1 MVLIKLSYG
10 GKVSSQIYS
19 NMDSDGKFGI
29 IRYSFQNLEQKMTSD
44 GRLSNEMNCDKSYL
58 QVINT

>member
-29 IRYSFQNLEQKMTSD
+29 IIFFSKLGTKMTSD
-44 GRLSNEMNCDKSYL
+44 ARFSNETNCDKSYL
-58 QVINT
+58 QLINT